1 MEDMPYMV
9 NGSIPVSSTVIAEE
23 IATLHML
30 VRENAKLI
38 SIGIFKDP
46 PLESI
51 S

>member
-1 MEDMPYMV
+1 
-9 NGSIPVSSTVIAEE
+9 
-23 IATLHML
+23 ML

-46 PLESI
+46 PLEST